1 MEKPLTVSRGINVSV
16 TTEKCKLSKE
26 SILSRVARKSPKSA
40 SRTQFCLAKTLKIPA
55 LFSPDFQQ
63 SIYKRTI
70 DFFFWGGG
78 DFYLEVPAGGPCIK
92 PSDTQSATNLWV
104 HKHHVL
110 KKKKMCLQRCREV
123 HGKRKTQEKSRFVYL
138 AFVKVVDDFLVEP
151 LFQLPLRRRLVPVP
165 LGEVGRTQVL

>member
-1 MEKPLTVSRGINVSV
+1 MHKTFRYTICNQPL
-16 TTEKCKLSKE
+16 
-26 SILSRVARKSPKSA
+26 
-40 SRTQFCLAKTLKIPA
+40 
-55 LFSPDFQQ
+55 
-63 SIYKRTI
+63 
-70 DFFFWGGG
+70 
-78 DFYLEVPAGGPCIK
+78 GPQTSC
-92 PSDTQSATNLWV
+92 V
-104 HKHHVL
+104 E

>member
-26 SILSRVARKSPKSA
+26 SILSHVARKSPKSA

-110 KKKKMCLQRCREV
+110 KKKKKCVYNAAGRYTER
-123 HGKRKTQEKSRFVYL
+123 GKHKKNRVSFT
-138 AFVKVVDDFLVEP
+138 
-151 LFQLPLRRRLVPVP
+151 LPLSK
-165 LGEVGRTQVL
+165 